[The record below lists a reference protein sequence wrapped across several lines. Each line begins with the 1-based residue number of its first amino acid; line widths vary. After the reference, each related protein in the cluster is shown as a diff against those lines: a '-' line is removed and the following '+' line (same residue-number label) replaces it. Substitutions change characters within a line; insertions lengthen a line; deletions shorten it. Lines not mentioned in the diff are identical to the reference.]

1 MLRSAPFAGDML
13 RLISALFFFLS
24 SLAAAEPGIFYNPPT
39 GGPIHDYTANPVYVL
54 GQTVQLR
61 WATSL
66 EWFSLVLWQNDNSDY
81 EWIQTNLTGV
91 TTYDWIVSTNRD
103 LDDGI
108 VFFFQ
113 IRDATDIS
121 NQSRLF
127 ASHYFNITKDDSK
140 TTKTPSTSSSSTTST
155 ASTSAS
161 GSATTTMTTPTV
173 LLTASVALTTSGPA
187 PTAPASSTAAADSGS
202 TTNSSSP
209 SDNTQ
214 SSGLSPQT
222 KLGVGVGVGL
232 GCALLIALG
241 FIWYLL
247 RRSKKASKPPPFDP
261 MYYPSNPGG
270 FTKPRIHQQAPVEV
284 DGDRGIEVPAE
295 QVRYELPS

>member
-1 MLRSAPFAGDML
+1 MLRPAPSAGDML
-13 RLISALFFFLS
+13 RFVSVLFIFLF

-39 GGPIHDYTANPVYVL
+39 GGPIHDYTENPVYVL

-66 EWFSLVLWQNDNSDY
+66 QWFSLVLWQNDNSNY

-91 TTYDWIVSTNRD
+91 TTYDWIVSTNRN
-103 LDDGI
+103 LNDGI

-121 NQSRLF
+121 NRDRLF
-127 ASHYFNITKDDSK
+127 ASHYFNITKDDATTKK
-140 TTKTPSTSSSSTTST
+140 TTSSSLTTTSTSSTSVSG
-155 ASTSAS
+155 STS
-161 GSATTTMTTPTV
+161 TTMTTPTV
-173 LLTASVALTTSGPA
+173 LLTASAALTTSSHA
-187 PTAPASSTAAADSGS
+187 SAAPASSTTATGSSSTAD
-202 TTNSSSP
+202 SSSP
-209 SDNTQ
+209 SGNTQ
-214 SSGLSPQT
+214 ESGLSPQT

-247 RRSKKASKPPPFDP
+247 RRSKKASRPPPFDP

-270 FTKPRIHQQAPVEV
+270 FVKPRIKQQAPVEV